1 MSTNSVQIVSK
12 NSLQNELFIS
22 FLVKETG
29 LEIFSCSTLGDI
41 PNVEEGSDSKQ
52 LILFDCMG
60 LELDQLW
67 TKFGIGTNLNPA
79 RTLTAL
85 FNVERGTRI
94 EREAVERSVRGVFY
108 LNEPLEIFSKGILSI
123 FRGELWYSR
132 RTVSKLLLESRSS
145 LKSVVGAAVPLTA
158 RERQILIEIASGAP
172 NQEIAD
178 NLFISLHTVKTHIY
192 NIYKKIGVSNRLQA
206 TLWVAKYL

>member
-1 MSTNSVQIVSK
+1 MSNNSVQIVSK
-12 NSLQNELFIS
+12 NTLQNELFLS
-22 FLVKETG
+22 FLEKETG
-29 LEIFSCSTLGDI
+29 LEISSCPTLGDI
-41 PNVEEGSDSKQ
+41 PNIEEGSDSKQ

-94 EREAVERSVRGVFY
+94 EREAVERSIRGVFY

-123 FRGELWYSR
+123 FKGELWYSR
-132 RTVSKLLLESRSS
+132 QTVSKLLLESRSS
-145 LKSVVGAAVPLTA
+145 LKSATRAAVPLTA
-158 RERQILIEIASGAP
+158 REKQILIEIASGAP
-172 NQEIAD
+172 NQEIGD
-178 NLFISLHTVKTHIY
+178 DLFISVHTVKTHIY
-192 NIYKKIGVSNRLQA
+192 NIYKKINVSNRLQA